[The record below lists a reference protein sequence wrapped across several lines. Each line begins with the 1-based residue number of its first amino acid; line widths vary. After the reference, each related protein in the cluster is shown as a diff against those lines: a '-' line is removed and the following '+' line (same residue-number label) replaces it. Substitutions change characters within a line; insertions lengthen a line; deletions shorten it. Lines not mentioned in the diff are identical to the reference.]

1 MRFLKKAHELIRQNE
16 QIVKKSQKHDANLQ
30 KNSTLYFQIGLIM
43 VLLTTYGLFEMEFV
57 TSEILIPESI
67 YIEDDDL
74 VVQRDIQ
81 IYEEISAKIK
91 KSNDPVIFK
100 DPEIKKD
107 DASGETLDVIV
118 EPPSS
123 DEPPID
129 PSSIKVI
136 EIPEPDDIPYDY
148 VERVPIYP
156 GCEKITTNVER
167 KKCMSEKI
175 SKLIRKKFNPDL
187 ADGLGLSGKQKIDV
201 QFKIDKTGKVTD
213 IKTRAPHA
221 RLEKEAERVINKIPQ
236 MTPGRQS
243 NKNVGVICSLPII
256 FKVQY

>member
-1 MRFLKKAHELIRQNE
+1 
-16 QIVKKSQKHDANLQ
+16 
-30 KNSTLYFQIGLIM
+30 
-43 VLLTTYGLFEMEFV
+43 
-57 TSEILIPESI
+57 
-67 YIEDDDL
+67 
-74 VVQRDIQ
+74 
-81 IYEEISAKIK
+81 
-91 KSNDPVIFK
+91 
-100 DPEIKKD
+100 
-107 DASGETLDVIV
+107 
-118 EPPSS
+118 
-123 DEPPID
+123 
-129 PSSIKVI
+129 
-136 EIPEPDDIPYDY
+136 
-148 VERVPIYP
+148 
-156 GCEKITTNVER
+156 
-167 KKCMSEKI
+167 MSEKI

>member
-1 MRFLKKAHELIRQNE
+1 M
-16 QIVKKSQKHDANLQ
+16 
-30 KNSTLYFQIGLIM
+30 
-43 VLLTTYGLFEMEFV
+43 
-57 TSEILIPESI
+57 
-67 YIEDDDL
+67 
-74 VVQRDIQ
+74 
-81 IYEEISAKIK
+81 
-91 KSNDPVIFK
+91 
-100 DPEIKKD
+100 
-107 DASGETLDVIV
+107 

-156 GCEKITTNVER
+156 GCEKITKNVER

-236 MTPGRQS
+236 MAPGQQS
-243 NKNVGVICSLPII
+243 NKNVGVIYSLPII